1 MAQLGIEYRPRKFSE
16 FVSNRKVIHSIQN
29 AITKGTLGN
38 AICIIGNSGIG
49 KSTLARLIAST
60 LNSEHEVFDENGLR
74 EPDLECSAVKDIN
87 EQRFNRSVTCYN
99 GGDLTV
105 DKMREF
111 GESLAFDSLIDRYK
125 ITIIEEAQQIPS
137 VSMKQ
142 LLTILESNTNSYII
156 LTSTDE
162 AKFSNT
168 YGKDNSTREKNALRS
183 RLSLYHLSQVTT
195 EEISDYLFQTFTT
208 KIDPE
213 GKLPDEALE
222 ILPYIAQNAKGNI
235 RQALNDLSVVL
246 DSECYNKEDLIQL
259 LGYTD
264 EEKESDMV
272 ISMLYKDKTALKF
285 INDHLDTLSENIPYW
300 YKILSNNALRDMMNE
315 PFDSAW
321 KEKSFKKMKDSGNLS
336 ALYDVFNKTQQLCG
350 AYFNSNVFVSFL
362 YEYYNGKTK
371 PTVSRLMEKA
381 CEKTTNDSA
390 PTVVKKVKKIIS

>member
-1 MAQLGIEYRPRKFSE
+1 M
-16 FVSNRKVIHSIQN
+16 
-29 AITKGTLGN
+29 
-38 AICIIGNSGIG
+38 
-49 KSTLARLIAST
+49 
-60 LNSEHEVFDENGLR
+60 R

-321 KEKSFKKMKDSGNLS
+321 KEKSFKKMKRRD
-336 ALYDVFNKTQQLCG
+336 
-350 AYFNSNVFVSFL
+350 
-362 YEYYNGKTK
+362 
-371 PTVSRLMEKA
+371 
-381 CEKTTNDSA
+381 
-390 PTVVKKVKKIIS
+390 

>member
-16 FVSNRKVIHSIQN
+16 FVSNKKVIHSIQN

-142 LLTILESNTNSYII
+142 LLTILESNTSSYII

-162 AKFSNT
+162 AKFSNA
-168 YGKDNSTREKNALRS
+168 YGKDNYTREKNALRS

-350 AYFNSNVFVSFL
+350 TYFNSNVFVSFL

-371 PTVSRLMEKA
+371 PTVSRLMEKDS
-381 CEKTTNDSA
+381 EKTTNDSA
-390 PTVVKKVKKIIS
+390 PTVVKKVKKIVS